1 MRALFLA
8 SLAVM
13 FLAGCASQP
22 PARGWSP
29 RVDSPETGV
38 RVGDRYVDFAF
49 QDQSGKER
57 SLRRDLGDYT
67 VVLFTEC
74 ESDTHQPAG
83 DLLDAI
89 LSAGQYGNSNVK
101 LVGVNVHWCKTGCKD
116 GQHCHLV
123 DAKPN
128 LGSICD
134 GAGAVRRAYGAGTED
149 WLFVIGPEKTIE
161 LSAPALQGAGL
172 SKQLKHRADQL
183 SEERVRAS
191 FRYSDAP
198 W

>member
-1 MRALFLA
+1 MRAILLA
-8 SLAVM
+8 SLSVV

-29 RVDSPETGV
+29 HVDSSGAGV
-38 RVGDRYVDFAF
+38 SVGDRFVDFTF
-49 QDQSGKER
+49 QDQSGKQR

-83 DLLDAI
+83 ELLDTI
-89 LSAGQYGNSNVK
+89 LDASRYGNDNVK
-101 LVGVNVHWCKTGCKD
+101 LVGVNVHWCETGCKN
-116 GQHCHLV
+116 GSHCHLV
-123 DAKPN
+123 DARPN

-134 GAGAVRRAYGAGTED
+134 GVGAVRRAYGVGAKD

-161 LSAPALQGAGL
+161 LSAPALRGADL
-172 SKQLKHRADQL
+172 SRQLKPRVDEL
-183 SEERVRAS
+183 SDERVRDS
-191 FRYSDAP
+191 FRYSDTVY
-198 W
+198 

>member
-128 LGSICD
+128 LGSIC
-134 GAGAVRRAYGAGTED
+134 AGTED